1 MDVATRTRTQ
11 LTFTEEHQGSTAPDW
26 SPDGSRITFER
37 FIGIRTK
44 FGAGFGEKI
53 IYVMSAAGQH
63 QRPLQPH
70 RRLDDEV
77 MQFEPRWSA
86 DGQRVLFDD
95 CKWVGD
101 RTKCRL
107 SIARIGGTAHVIKD
121 IYNRF
126 GDNFLVSY
134 ASWMENDRAI
144 LFAMK
149 RLDKPTPNYDIYRY
163 AFDTRTLRRLTD
175 APADEKYPDWTKG
188 TLSVSPHQ
196 KLSTQWGAI
205 KQSAH
210 AN

>member
-1 MDVATRTRTQ
+1 MGV
-11 LTFTEEHQGSTAPDW
+11 
-26 SPDGSRITFER
+26 SPKLSCYR
-37 FIGIRTK
+37 K
-44 FGAGFGEKI
+44 FGPLSKPRSCTITISLGVRVFDTFGEKI

-77 MQFEPRWSA
+77 MQFEPRWST

-107 SIARIGGTAHVIKD
+107 SFARIGGTAHVIKD

-134 ASWMENDRAI
+134 AGWMENDGAI

-149 RLDKPTPNYDIYRY
+149 RLDKPSPNYDI
-163 AFDTRTLRRLTD
+163 FCF
-175 APADEKYPDWTKG
+175 
-188 TLSVSPHQ
+188 
-196 KLSTQWGAI
+196 
-205 KQSAH
+205 
-210 AN
+210 